1 MKPLFSVLF
10 LALILSCNRKKSELI
25 DKIELYQDS
34 LNMANTQ
41 NSDLAV
47 RMNHLIYSNSDK
59 AGDSLSAANARKKNM
74 ASLNSLE
81 YRKMRDSAF
90 VLKWKIYQFQ
100 LQIQSLY
107 LELKKY

>member
-1 MKPLFSVLF
+1 MKTLLSVLF
-10 LALILSCNRKKSELI
+10 LVLILSCNRKKAEII

-34 LNMANTQ
+34 LSMADTQ
-41 NSDLAV
+41 NSELAA
-47 RMNHLIYSNSDK
+47 RMNHFIYPNSDK
-59 AGDSLSAANARKKNM
+59 AGDSASAANARKKNM

-90 VLKWKIYQFQ
+90 VLKWKINQFQ